1 MAVCAE
7 KVVSQPKDITDYK
20 SFSKKVLLVKKDNEF
35 LPNSS

>member
-7 KVVSQPKDITDYK
+7 KVVSQPKDTTDYK
-20 SFSKKVLLVKKDNEF
+20 SLSKRLTVKKDNEF

>member
-20 SFSKKVLLVKKDNEF
+20 SLSKGPTVEKDNEF